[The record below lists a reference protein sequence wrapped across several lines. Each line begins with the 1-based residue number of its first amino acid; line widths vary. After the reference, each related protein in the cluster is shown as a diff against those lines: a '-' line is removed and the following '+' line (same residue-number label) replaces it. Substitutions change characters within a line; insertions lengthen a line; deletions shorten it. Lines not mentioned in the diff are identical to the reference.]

1 MKGILQSETLPS
13 EYTRWEITHQKEWPM
28 ASQKRKVFILDTCV
42 LRHDPHCIDKFAD
55 NIVVIPIWAV
65 EELDDLKKK
74 MDQVG
79 EDAREISRILDE
91 YRKQGSLAKGVPTKG
106 GGLVIVDHNG
116 NDFSMLPIGLEKTR
130 DNRILLVG
138 QAWYDSMPKRPQH
151 KRPGSK
157 KRLNLP
163 EVPPFFEVQL
173 ITKDTNLRLKADACS
188 IPTDDYLNDKLVRNL
203 GELYTGIGHYALSEN
218 MSELLDGRNQIWK
231 DYRIPAGMLADEL
244 DLGALLHN
252 QCCELAIYDK
262 TISTIYRKDKGY
274 FTVVDKQSLADDEVR
289 PRNTEQW
296 LAYYLAMDPNLDL
309 VTLGGHAGT
318 GKTLMA
324 LLAGYRQF
332 KAGLYDQL
340 LVYRPN
346 IPMGEDLGCLPGDIE
361 EKFAPWM
368 MPIRD
373 NMRLILG
380 DEMDT
385 GKPQEVRGRIDPM
398 TEMIRAGTLEISP
411 TIYVRG
417 RSVRRSFMVVD
428 EAQNLTPHQAKTVA
442 SRAGEGTKVI
452 FTGDV
457 EQIDNPK
464 VDSISNGFVYT
475 AESLKDTSYIG
486 HIALVK
492 SERSRLAELV
502 ATRM

>member
-1 MKGILQSETLPS
+1 MQGK
-13 EYTRWEITHQKEWPM
+13 K
-28 ASQKRKVFILDTCV
+28 KVFILDTCV
-42 LRHDPHCIDKFAD
+42 LLHDPHCIDKFAD

-65 EELDDLKKK
+65 EELDRHKKK
-74 MDQVG
+74 MEQVG
-79 EDAREISRILDE
+79 EDAREVSRILDD

-106 GGLVIVDHNG
+106 GGLLIIDYNG
-116 NDFSMLPIGLEKTR
+116 NDFSMLPVGLERST
-130 DNRILLVG
+130 DNRILLVA
-138 QAWYDSMPKRPQH
+138 QAWYDSLPKRPQQ

-157 KRLNLP
+157 KRLTLP
-163 EVPPFFEVQL
+163 EVVPFSEVQI

-188 IPTDDYLNDKLVRNL
+188 ILSDDYLNDKLVKDISQ
-203 GELYTGIGHYALSEN
+203 LYTGIGHYALSDK
-218 MSELLDGRNQIWK
+218 MSVLLDGKNQIWK
-231 DYRIPAGMLADEL
+231 NYVIPVGMLADEL
-244 DLGALLHN
+244 DLGILLHN
-252 QCCELAIYDK
+252 QCCEFAIYDK

-274 FTVVDKQSLADDEVR
+274 FTVVDKQSLRDDEVH

-324 LLAGYRQF
+324 LLAGWKQVQ
-332 KAGLYDQL
+332 KGLYDQL

-346 IPMGEDLGCLPGDIE
+346 VPMGEDLGALPGDID

-368 MPIRD
+368 IPIRD

-380 DEMDT
+380 DDMET
-385 GKPQEVRGRIDPM
+385 GKPQEVKGKIDPM
-398 TEMIRAGTLEISP
+398 TEMMRSGTLEISP

-417 RSVRRSFMVVD
+417 RSIRRSFMVVD

>member
-1 MKGILQSETLPS
+1 MQRK
-13 EYTRWEITHQKEWPM
+13 
-28 ASQKRKVFILDTCV
+28 KVFILDTCV
-42 LRHDPHCIDKFAD
+42 LLHDPHCIDKFGD
-55 NIVVIPIWAV
+55 NIVVIPIWTV
-65 EELDDLKKK
+65 EELDKQKKK
-74 MDQVG
+74 MEQVG
-79 EDAREISRILDE
+79 EDAREVSRILDE

-106 GGLVIVDHNG
+106 GGLVIIDYNG
-116 NDFSMLPIGLEKTR
+116 NDFSMLPVGLERNR
-130 DNRILLVG
+130 DNRILLVA
-138 QAWYDSMPKRPQH
+138 QAWHDSLPKRPQQ

-157 KRLNLP
+157 KRITLP
-163 EVPPFFEVQL
+163 EVPVFSEVQI

-188 IPTDDYLNDKLVRNL
+188 IPTDDYLNDKLVKNV
-203 GELYTGIGHYALSEN
+203 GELYTGIAYYTLSDK
-218 MSELLDGRNQIWK
+218 MGDLLDGRNQIWN
-231 DYRIPAGMLADEL
+231 DYCIPAEMLVDEF
-244 DLGALLHN
+244 DVGALLHN
-252 QCCELAIYDK
+252 QCCKLAIYDR
-262 TISTIYRKDKGY
+262 TISTIYHKDQGY
-274 FTVVDKQSLADDEVR
+274 FTVVNKQSIPDDQVR
-289 PRNTEQW
+289 PKNTEQW
-296 LAYYLAMDPNLDL
+296 LAYYLAMDQNLDL
-309 VTLGGHAGT
+309 ITLGGHAGT
-318 GKTLMA
+318 GKTLIALMA
-324 LLAGYRQF
+324 GWRQV

-346 IPMGEDLGCLPGDIE
+346 IPMGDDMGFLPGSID

-385 GKPQEVRGRIDPM
+385 GKPSEYKGKVDPL
-398 TEMIRAGTLEISP
+398 TELMHEGVIEISP

-417 RSVRRSFMVVD
+417 RSIRNCYMVVD
-428 EAQNLTPHQAKTVA
+428 ESQNLTPHQAKTVA
-442 SRAGEGTKVI
+442 SRAGEGTKVV

-475 AESLKDTSYIG
+475 AESLKDTPYIA
-486 HIALVK
+486 HITLNK